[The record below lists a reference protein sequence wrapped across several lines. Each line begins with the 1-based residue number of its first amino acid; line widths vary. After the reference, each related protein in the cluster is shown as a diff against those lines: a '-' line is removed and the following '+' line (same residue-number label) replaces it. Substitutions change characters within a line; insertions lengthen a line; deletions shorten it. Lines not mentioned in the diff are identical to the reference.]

1 MSEILA
7 LQINLCPAQMLCEAF
22 CKIERCWPAD
32 ICLLEMSELELEILI
47 PERMKKC
54 FLKLLEG
61 RHEGFRDK
69 TSAIYAEISSPV
81 RQFFDKNV
89 LLKGYRLS
97 LNSYYSPYQQNSYI
111 MSFHNT
117 SEVVTGSLTSFEH
130 AFILILCTEL
140 LLLMDR
146 VEASEA

>member
-1 MSEILA
+1 
-7 LQINLCPAQMLCEAF
+7 
-22 CKIERCWPAD
+22 
-32 ICLLEMSELELEILI
+32 
-47 PERMKKC
+47 
-54 FLKLLEG
+54 
-61 RHEGFRDK
+61 
-69 TSAIYAEISSPV
+69 
-81 RQFFDKNV
+81 
-89 LLKGYRLS
+89 
-97 LNSYYSPYQQNSYI
+97 